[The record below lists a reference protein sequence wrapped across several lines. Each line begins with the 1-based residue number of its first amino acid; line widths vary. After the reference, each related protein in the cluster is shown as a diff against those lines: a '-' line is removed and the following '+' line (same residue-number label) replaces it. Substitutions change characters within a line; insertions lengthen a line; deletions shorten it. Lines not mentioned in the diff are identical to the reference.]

1 MSRTRTWLPLKGG
14 TAVTLIARMGSP
26 RPARLSHGQE
36 VRGRRLT
43 AAFPPSADGRNG
55 VRRGWHGPSWA
66 AASPAVGPSVA
77 LARAHLRTFAHAAR
91 CARNALS
98 QRGARRTPSFAHGPS
113 GTALFAEALPGPRV
127 KGRASPVSQAL
138 SRPSSRGI
146 ARGSACL
153 VAVRCVGPLLAGS
166 TAEWL
171 RGRVHVPAPQ
181 RPR

>member
-1 MSRTRTWLPLKGG
+1 M
-14 TAVTLIARMGSP
+14 
-26 RPARLSHGQE
+26 ARLRGRPRGQE

-43 AAFPPSADGRNG
+43 AAFPPSADGRSG

-77 LARAHLRTFAHAAR
+77 LASAHLRTFAHAAR

-146 ARGSACL
+146 ARGGACL

-171 RGRVHVPAPQ
+171 RGRRRGLPCA
-181 RPR
+181 RPSSSASPMS